1 MRQLVCI
8 IAFLLAS
15 PLLTDCV
22 CSEPPRD
29 VLTGIIQELNESM
42 TVNISDEHSIC
53 RSSETRTL
61 AVLYEQC
68 SAGDCE
74 SAVAVIDIRCKPSTE
89 WELVS
94 SEEKPFSTYESLM
107 SESYNCSKCV
117 NAEAA
122 QTHENI
128 PTGTK
133 MYNDTTHC
141 LSKYND
147 HFVVKKTTL
156 NPHNWLFR
164 LQVSLPV

>member
-15 PLLTDCV
+15 PLLADCV

-29 VLTGIIQELNESM
+29 VLTGILQELNESM
-42 TVNISDEHSIC
+42 TVNISNEHSIC
-53 RSSETRTL
+53 LSSETRTL
-61 AVLYEQC
+61 AVLYERC

-74 SAVAVIDIRCKPSTE
+74 SAVAVIDIRCKSPTE

-94 SEEKPFSTYESLM
+94 SEEKPSSAYESLM
-107 SESYNCSKCV
+107 SESHNCSKCV

-122 QTHENI
+122 QTYENI
-128 PTGTK
+128 PAGTK

-141 LSKYND
+141 LSEYKD
-147 HFVVKKTTL
+147 HCVVEKTAVNL
-156 NPHNWLFR
+156 HNWLLR
-164 LQVSLPV
+164 LQVSLPL